1 MLIPSDPRYD
11 LGRWTEVRSRVIS
24 EGLIFPKRTAP
35 AEGVEMM
42 KDTICMVGWRDR
54 SPKGEHMKSW
64 TIGAP
69 ILYAFVSGD
78 LR

>member
-35 AEGVEMM
+35 AERVEMM
-42 KDTICMVGWRDR
+42 KDTICMVGGEVDR
-54 SPKGEHMKSW
+54 RKGN
-64 TIGAP
+64 
-69 ILYAFVSGD
+69 V
-78 LR
+78 